1 MPNQPSFEDL
11 VQTYSGE
18 IYAYLWRL
26 FQGSSE
32 AEDCFQDTFL
42 RALRAYPRT
51 PRLRNPRAW
60 LYRIATNSA
69 RTHLARR
76 ARLHTRTADL
86 DESLPHI
93 APSIPDQIDHRLDLA
108 AVSTA
113 VQALPPKQRAALLM
127 RKYQQL
133 DYPAIA
139 EALGCSQSAA
149 RANVYQALQK
159 LRLQLAQPFETE
171 SQA

>member
-18 IYAYLWRL
+18 IFAYIWRL
-26 FQGSSE
+26 FQGTAE
-32 AEDCFQDTFL
+32 AEDCFQETFL
-42 RALRAYPRT
+42 RALRAHPRT

-60 LYRIATNSA
+60 LYRIATNTA

-76 ARLHTRTADL
+76 ARFHSHTADL
-86 DESLPHI
+86 DDSLPQA
-93 APSIPDQIDHRLDLA
+93 APSIPDQIDHRQDLA
-108 AVSTA
+108 AVAAA
-113 VQALPPKQRAALLM
+113 VQALPPKQQAALLM

-159 LRLQLAQPFETE
+159 LRLRLAQPIETE
-171 SQA
+171 KHV

>member
-11 VQTYSGE
+11 VQSYSGE
-18 IYAYLWRL
+18 IFAYLWRL

-60 LYRIATNSA
+60 LYRVATNTA
-69 RTHLARR
+69 RTHLSRR
-76 ARLHTRTADL
+76 TRFHTRTADL
-86 DESLPHI
+86 DDSLPHP
-93 APSIPDQIDHRLDLA
+93 APSIADQIDDRQDLA
-108 AVSTA
+108 AVAAA

-133 DYPAIA
+133 GYPAIA
-139 EALGCSQSAA
+139 EALGCNQSAA

-159 LRLQLAQPFETE
+159 LRLQLAQPIEKE
-171 SQA
+171 HQA